1 MEFQILQSELKNS
14 IMATRGGQKKFGVGG
29 WTVACVRNL
38 RETERVSGGR
48 ETERVSGGR
57 MRWWMLGYQHGH
69 HQRSRVW

>member
-1 MEFQILQSELKNS
+1 MEFQNLQSELKNS
-14 IMATRGGQKKFGVGG
+14 IMATRGGQKKFGVRS

-38 RETERVSGGR
+38 R